1 MATASESPVRGR
13 RSAGHLWIL
22 LGVFVTGSVVLTA
35 IADWRAHHLF
45 LVNATHSLPNWAF
58 LIRRGALPERGEYV
72 FFDPP
77 HSALIKRHFGAR
89 PQMFGKIIYGMPG
102 DIIAHDGSRVQVNG
116 REVARMKAVT
126 KLGEALTPGVT
137 GATASESGA
146 VREREEELETMEIG
160 HLLYISDHEINPK
173 SKLTMWTK

>member
-35 IADWRAHHLF
+35 IVDWRAHHLF

-137 GATASESGA
+137 GAIPAGCYYAGTPHRDGFDSRYA
-146 VREREEELETMEIG
+146 EIG
-160 HLLYISDHEINPK
+160 LVCRRQIIGVGTPVL
-173 SKLTMWTK
+173 